1 MIKLNFRRRRS
12 RSRSKEMNSHLQ
24 DEFPNSRAGKKREKS
39 RSPKPQKSRP
49 DKRQK
54 AGSSK
59 MSEEEKA
66 KKLREMMSNADWRD
80 EQRTKRNY
88 YYYYF
93 FIINIFQNVS
103 FEKRTRSS
111 WPQVEVI
118 LADFMCFQIFLF
130 CYP

>member
-1 MIKLNFRRRRS
+1 MIKLNFRRKRS

-24 DEFPNSRAGKKREKS
+24 DEFPDRAGKKREKS

-49 DKRQK
+49 DNRQK
-54 AGSSK
+54 PGSSK

-88 YYYYF
+88 IF
-93 FIINIFQNVS
+93 FLIIF
-103 FEKRTRSS
+103 
-111 WPQVEVI
+111 
-118 LADFMCFQIFLF
+118 FQIFRNNLDQS
-130 CYP
+130 PW

>member
-24 DEFPNSRAGKKREKS
+24 DEFPNRTGKKREKS

-49 DKRQK
+49 DKRHK
-54 AGSSK
+54 PGSSK

-88 YYYYF
+88 YFLLLSLF
-93 FIINIFQNVS
+93 F
-103 FEKRTRSS
+103 KT
-111 WPQVEVI
+111 
-118 LADFMCFQIFLF
+118 LFLKKF
-130 CYP
+130 GSISLVAH